1 MHTVR
6 TAILAALGVI
16 SLVFIV
22 EAQVSNRPLTSR
34 GTEDSYRPPR
44 TAWGDPDLRGMYPLD
59 QVGRTPMQRRPQYG
73 NRLLMTDEEYAEA
86 LAAAAEVEAGADRED
101 ANNQLGAATG
111 SSTAPRSGRPR

>member
-44 TAWGDPDLRGMYPLD
+44 TAWGDPDLEGKWPSTNMAGVPLQRAESFGTRNVLNDEEFAARQAGRED
-59 QVGRTPMQRRPQYG
+59 QPLWRRPW
-73 NRLLMTDEEYAEA
+73 RLL
-86 LAAAAEVEAGADRED
+86 V
-101 ANNQLGAATG
+101 
-111 SSTAPRSGRPR
+111 